1 MVPFFAQWNLSMF
14 SQWIQG
20 WFVWI
25 SLINCSHL
33 NYWCSSVKH
42 AFPMTDGLCSQVIF
56 PLCYSSISSSFS
68 SPFQHFYS
76 KVAKG
81 FPLCAFHFLTH
92 PFPLPYH
99 LPCVF
104 YLQPPIL
111 VHPFWHFYIYVVSWN
126 YFSLLLC
133 SLLFSSIGSFPCP
146 LYFLLPSPC
155 PSLLTLLPFY
165 WHFCSLFLGQRVVY
179 FLVLKM
185 NFSMPFIRGIGA
197 CSFWNSFFLLPNLL
211 LNKSFT
217 QPGNQLLTQ

>member
-126 YFSLLLC
+126 YLSLLLC

-165 WHFCSLFLGQRVVY
+165 WHFCSLFLGQPCQIWEECRLFPCSENEFLNAIHQRYWRLLILKFVV
-179 FLVLKM
+179 
-185 NFSMPFIRGIGA
+185 
-197 CSFWNSFFLLPNLL
+197 SFA
-211 LNKSFT
+211 
-217 QPGNQLLTQ
+217 